1 MQQVSYLGYL
11 VSAQGLET
19 LPEHISP
26 VLEAPPA
33 PSNVAELKSHLGMLT
48 YYHWFLPDVSTKLE
62 PLHEL
67 LCSGQAWKWTAARQ
81 MVFEKTKRMLQEVPL
96 LVHYHPNKPIS
107 GVIWHVTVWA
117 WGSTDTFELRESGRT
132 SGFCIT
138 QVE

>member
-1 MQQVSYLGYL
+1 MNEIWIRQLERRLEDSRSTLRTKKCKFSMQQVSYLGYL

-81 MVFEKTKRMLQEVPL
+81 MAFEKTKRMLQEVLL

-107 GVIWHVTVWA
+107 GVI
-117 WGSTDTFELRESGRT
+117 
-132 SGFCIT
+132 
-138 QVE
+138 